1 MIQVQIDRGFVSQ
14 FIHLFLYPFPRPFV
28 LSKGEDRKY
37 PLEYSR
43 KVCLAKKYTL
53 HRPLER
59 KRTNVLKK
67 DLKSA

>member
-1 MIQVQIDRGFVSQ
+1 MLASLFNY
-14 FIHLFLYPFPRPFV
+14 FYIHFQGHL
-28 LSKGEDRKY
+28 LSHREEENRKY
-37 PLEYSR
+37 PLEYSM